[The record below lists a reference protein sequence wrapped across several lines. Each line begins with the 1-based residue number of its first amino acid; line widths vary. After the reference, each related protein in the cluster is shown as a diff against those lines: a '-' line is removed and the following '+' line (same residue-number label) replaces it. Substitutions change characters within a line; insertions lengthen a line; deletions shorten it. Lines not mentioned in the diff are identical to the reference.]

1 MIVTQQASN
10 KFSVKDT
17 LLANPDEFHN
27 STGVYYMNAWNDQCM
42 AMTCHDFAKIVKI
55 LEQILLYYVKYQW
68 MNFALILLR
77 MVPNS

>member
-1 MIVTQQASN
+1 MEKLLRKSVNIWCMIVTQQASN
-10 KFSVKDT
+10 KFFVKDT

-55 LEQILLYYVKYQW
+55 LERILLYYTKYQ
-68 MNFALILLR
+68 
-77 MVPNS
+77 